1 MELVLLYIALAA
13 AGGFGVSKGVELW
26 KHSDTIE
33 ADKYASCVKYAE
45 EVRHCRG
52 LE

>member
-1 MELVLLYIALAA
+1 MELVILYIALAG
-13 AGGFGVSKGVELW
+13 AGAFGVSKGVDLW

-33 ADKYASCVKYAE
+33 ADKYAACIAATESA
-45 EVRHCRG
+45 RQCRG